1 MNKNFMKKIEDIEKN
16 KRIDYNNNDTLRDFD
31 FELMMEDYSCTSQN
45 ELLIKINTINQH
57 YETFL
62 RNLIDYSFLLNLKYN
77 NEKWKFEERFQETY
91 SKFLWLKD
99 IIECL
104 VEKSKYIQETK
115 DNLKNFDI
123 ISEENFNFEILRP
136 QRLRRLETFNSVNN
150 STLNFEESN
159 VEALSQFLVKN
170 YDDKFEDYRRRSSK
184 ELPYVGFQDY
194 SNKDLPKISIVEER
208 KNNDESIFE
217 DKLKLKDEEIKILKK
232 VIEDCKITLN
242 LVSKKFER
250 ITIFD
255 EKQKDKLLNDVI
267 FKYFK
272 LE

>member
-1 MNKNFMKKIEDIEKN
+1 M
-16 KRIDYNNNDTLRDFD
+16 
-31 FELMMEDYSCTSQN
+31 
-45 ELLIKINTINQH
+45 
-57 YETFL
+57 
-62 RNLIDYSFLLNLKYN
+62 
-77 NEKWKFEERFQETY
+77 
-91 SKFLWLKD
+91 
-99 IIECL
+99 
-104 VEKSKYIQETK
+104 
-115 DNLKNFDI
+115 
-123 ISEENFNFEILRP
+123 
-136 QRLRRLETFNSVNN
+136 
-150 STLNFEESN
+150 
-159 VEALSQFLVKN
+159 
-170 YDDKFEDYRRRSSK
+170 
-184 ELPYVGFQDY
+184 GFQDY